1 MGPGTGDLFLHL
13 FVEGREV
20 LPYIRKRFLRI
31 RGVRLDDGEELVSG
45 NADHYLF
52 VREDG

>member
-1 MGPGTGDLFLHL
+1 
-13 FVEGREV
+13 
-20 LPYIRKRFLRI
+20 
-31 RGVRLDDGEELVSG
+31 VRLDEGEELVSG